1 MLVDEGKATSGVS
14 AASAPSARSE
24 TRATGQ
30 SRSKR
35 GIDMRSVRLYSV
47 LAVFTIAF
55 VTPAAA
61 QVVELIVPQVG
72 VTFVNYSGD
81 LIDSD
86 TGVGFKAGGK
96 VRGGSR
102 FFVEAG
108 FFWTTAGADATGLD
122 GSATTDGLRIQDVSI
137 PVAIGYKIIKSRP
150 AAFRIFAGV
159 VPSFPTS
166 VTDNDFGIVK
176 EDLKSTLWAGRAGLG
191 VDLSI
196 VSIDAGYDFG
206 LGDIFEPPLPSV
218 KRNEW
223 FINVGARF
231 GF

>member
-1 MLVDEGKATSGVS
+1 MNKIRVFFL
-14 AASAPSARSE
+14 
-24 TRATGQ
+24 
-30 SRSKR
+30 
-35 GIDMRSVRLYSV
+35 
-47 LAVFTIAF
+47 LAVCT
-55 VTPAAA
+55 VAAAAPGSA

-86 TGVGFKAGGK
+86 TGVGFEAGGK
-96 VRGGSR
+96 LRAGSR

-108 FFWTTAGADATGLD
+108 FYWTTAGADATGLD

-159 VPSFPTS
+159 VPSFVTS
-166 VTDNDFGIVK
+166 VSDNDFDIVK

-191 VDLSI
+191 VDLII

-206 LGDIFEPPLPSV
+206 LSDIFEVSVDSV
-218 KRNEW
+218 KRNQW
-223 FINVGARF
+223 FILVGARF

>member
-1 MLVDEGKATSGVS
+1 MNKIRVFL
-14 AASAPSARSE
+14 
-24 TRATGQ
+24 
-30 SRSKR
+30 
-35 GIDMRSVRLYSV
+35 L
-47 LAVFTIAF
+47 LAVFTIA
-55 VTPAAA
+55 ASAHGSA

-86 TGVGFKAGGK
+86 TGVGFEAGGK
-96 VRGGSR
+96 LRAGSR

-108 FFWTTAGADATGLD
+108 FYWTTAGADATGLD

-159 VPSFPTS
+159 VPSFVTS
-166 VTDNDFGIVK
+166 VSDNDFDIVK

-191 VDLSI
+191 VDLII

-206 LGDIFEPPLPSV
+206 LSDIFEVSVDSV
-218 KRNEW
+218 KRNQW
-223 FINVGARF
+223 FILVGARF